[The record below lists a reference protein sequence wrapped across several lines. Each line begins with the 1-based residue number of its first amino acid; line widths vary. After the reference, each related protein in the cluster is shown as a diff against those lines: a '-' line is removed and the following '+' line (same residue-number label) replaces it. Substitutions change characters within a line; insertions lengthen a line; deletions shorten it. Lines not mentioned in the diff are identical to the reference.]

1 MTSRQNGKLRNKNS
15 KFLYFIFKRI
25 KEWNLITRRKHKQ
38 MSTTTEDSEFGQLQT
53 DLYELKVKPKSPL
66 ISPLFYLGTS

>member
-1 MTSRQNGKLRNKNS
+1 
-15 KFLYFIFKRI
+15 
-25 KEWNLITRRKHKQ
+25 
-38 MSTTTEDSEFGQLQT
+38 MSTTTEDSELGQLQT